1 MMRRATVGL
10 AAAVLAVATLSAC
23 TSTTSGSTVPDDCV
37 AEHEFTTIKP
47 GVLTVSTYP
56 LPPYTDIL
64 DIETTVDGTAYT
76 VGGTLVGVDGAILD
90 EFAKNECLVLEVHS
104 TAAAAVLP
112 TVQAG
117 SADIGVGNWYRTTE
131 RAEILD
137 LSDPIYA
144 DQLAIISPDGV
155 SNFAELQGRRVGTVV
170 GYQYV
175 ADLRDYLGES
185 LVLYNSPLT
194 MFRALE
200 DGDIDAAI
208 DTVGVGNEFAKNN
221 DLVVALAEPTVEI
234 SASLE
239 PGQSAFVVQKGD
251 EELLTAVN
259 ANIERLRESGR
270 LAEIL
275 EEHGLDPAAA
285 EPGDPRLID
294 G

>member
-1 MMRRATVGL
+1 MFRRTTVGL
-10 AAAVLAVATLSAC
+10 AAAVLAVTALTACSSSDSA
-23 TSTTSGSTVPDDCV
+23 VPDDCV
-37 AEHEFTTIKP
+37 AEHDFTTIKP
-47 GVLTVSTYP
+47 GVLTISTYP

-64 DIETTVDGTAYT
+64 DREMTVDGTAYT
-76 VGGTLVGVDGAILD
+76 VGGTLVGVDGDILD
-90 EFAKNECLVLEVHS
+90 EFAENECLELEVHS

-117 SADIGVGNWYRTTE
+117 AADVGVGNWYRTTE
-131 RAEILD
+131 RAAILD
-137 LSDPIYA
+137 LSEPIYA

-155 SNFAELQGRRVGTVV
+155 SNFDELKGKRVGTVV

-175 ADLRDYLGES
+175 ADLRDFLGES

-208 DTVGVGNEFAKNN
+208 DTVGVGNEFTKGN
-221 DLVVALAEPTVEI
+221 DLVVKLAEPNDAI

-239 PGQSAFVVQKGD
+239 PGQSAFIVRKGD
-251 EELLTAVN
+251 DELLKAIN
-259 ANIERLRESGR
+259 SNIERLRESGR

-275 EEHGLDPAAA
+275 EENGLDPEAA
-285 EPGDPRLID
+285 EPGEPRLLE